1 MSFTNINWENI
12 WAMIL
17 DKAIAFVIVSLL
29 FFIVY
34 KLCNSIVKRLFKQYL
49 AKSSE
54 DNQRIVTLSKM
65 TRSGLHYLTI
75 ILYVYTVLYIFGIPV
90 GSILTGAG
98 LFGAA
103 LAFSARDLVADLIN
117 GFFLI
122 VEHQVN
128 VGDRVAFSNLNIEG
142 EVKLV
147 GIRMITLTAD
157 DGSTV
162 FVPNRNVIALQNF
175 SRGKRTVHLDVPVN
189 AETLNAVKAKVIAID
204 EAYEAVSYVGIITV
218 EENLF
223 IRSDLTAEASNLA
236 TLKRQIMDEYFEA

>member
-1 MSFTNINWENI
+1 MSFTNINWEEL
-12 WAMIL
+12 WASLL
-17 DKAIAFVIVSLL
+17 DKAIEFALVSIL

-49 AKSSE
+49 AKSGE
-54 DNQRIVTLSKM
+54 DSQRIVTLSKM

-128 VGDRVAFSNLNIEG
+128 VGDRVGFSNLEIEG
-142 EVKLV
+142 EVKVV
-147 GIRMITLTAD
+147 GIRMITLIAD

-162 FVPNRNVIALQNF
+162 FVPNRNVVALQNF
-175 SRGKRTVHLDVPVN
+175 SRGKRTVHLDVPVT
-189 AETLNAVKAKVIAID
+189 AETLNAVKAKVLAVD
-204 EAYEAVSYVGIITV
+204 EAYEAVTYVGIITI

-223 IRSDLTAEASNLA
+223 LRSELTAEAGNVAS
-236 TLKRQIMDEYFEA
+236 LKRQIMDEYFAE